1 MSQFFSKY
9 QGGGP
14 SAVPA
19 GFMQAASQSG
29 QNIAAGLEKF
39 GEGIAS
45 YRKNK
50 REKRQAEAIFEDL
63 RFREDPDIVNFSVD
77 PKRLTRIDEG
87 KGTLEDYLVAA
98 NSIGSKIEEI
108 ETGKKEAENKRRFD
122 DQQQAM
128 MDRFNKTEKRLQ
140 KDSDRR
146 EEQYQ
151 TQLTEKNAAIESFRI
166 LHTPSTIP
174 DPEQYTSAMH
184 KAKMDSKYNDFVA
197 LESMSQEQID
207 EQFSRPES
215 LLEKAEK
222 AMNVEGISPEQIQ
235 NIYDI
240 ANQHSD
246 TKLVIQEDDV
256 TGYRVFVSP
265 KTGSVTSAGVNPE
278 KAGEKLTEGDKN
290 RAFRVEMEKLKMQG
304 RTRENIRKFQLELMK
319 AEALLAKAKEEV
331 DEDEEAIQNANIAFL
346 STEINSMKK
355 EINMKFDTPVVP
367 NTASESTE
375 EVFTVNAQG
384 ELVPYI
390 PETP

>member
-1 MSQFFSKY
+1 
-9 QGGGP
+9 
-14 SAVPA
+14 
-19 GFMQAASQSG
+19 
-29 QNIAAGLEKF
+29 
-39 GEGIAS
+39 
-45 YRKNK
+45 
-50 REKRQAEAIFEDL
+50 
-63 RFREDPDIVNFSVD
+63 
-77 PKRLTRIDEG
+77 
-87 KGTLEDYLVAA
+87 
-98 NSIGSKIEEI
+98 
-108 ETGKKEAENKRRFD
+108 
-122 DQQQAM
+122 M

-140 KDSDRR
+140 QDSDRR

-166 LHTPSTIP
+166 LHTPSTVP

-278 KAGEKLTEGDKN
+278 KAGEKLTEGDKTFEGADFGSQFN
-290 RAFRVEMEKLKMQG
+290 NEDQAKFWEQAGYLASAAKYKYINAVELQTAGGYEVEGLKTDIDFLQAGVDYLIKEGRVTPSGSFTPFRNFDYNAYSNTEIGEIVDKDLG
-304 RTRENIRKFQLELMK
+304 FFNNSVFDDVTPDIRET
-319 AEALLAKAKEEV
+319 
-331 DEDEEAIQNANIAFL
+331 L
-346 STEINSMKK
+346 STENTVISNTSLSDQTMIESFIKNNNPINK
-355 EINMKFDTPVVP
+355 V
-367 NTASESTE
+367 NT
-375 EVFTVNAQG
+375 
-384 ELVPYI
+384 
-390 PETP
+390 

>member
-39 GEGIAS
+39 GEGIAN

-63 RFREDPDIVNFSVD
+63 ASREDPDIVNFSID
-77 PKRLTRIDEG
+77 PKRLQKLQDG
-87 KGTLEDYLVAA
+87 KGTTEDYLVAA
-98 NSIGSKIEEI
+98 NSIRSKISEI
-108 ETGKKEAENKRRFD
+108 DENKKEMESKRRFD
-122 DQQQAM
+122 EQQQAM

-140 KDSDRR
+140 QDSDRR

-166 LHTPSTIP
+166 LHTPSTVP

-256 TGYRVFVSP
+256 TGYRGFVSP

-290 RAFRVEMEKLKMQG
+290 RAFRVQMEKVKMQG

-319 AEALLAKAKEEV
+319 AKALLAKAKEEV
-331 DEDEEAIQNANIAFL
+331 DEDEEAEQNANIAFL
-346 STEINSMKK
+346 STEINNMKK

-375 EVFTVNAQG
+375 EVFEYVDG
-384 ELVPYI
+384 KVVPVI
-390 PETP
+390 PEIP

>member
-39 GEGIAS
+39 GEGIAN

-63 RFREDPDIVNFSVD
+63 ASREDPDIVNFSID
-77 PKRLTRIDEG
+77 PKRLQKLQDG
-87 KGTLEDYLVAA
+87 KGTTEDYLVAA
-98 NSIGSKIEEI
+98 NSIRSKISEI
-108 ETGKKEAENKRRFD
+108 DENKKEMESKRRFD
-122 DQQQAM
+122 EQQQAM

-140 KDSDRR
+140 QDSDRR

-166 LHTPSTIP
+166 LHTPSTVP

-290 RAFRVEMEKLKMQG
+290 RAFRVQMEKVKMQG

-319 AEALLAKAKEEV
+319 AKALLAKAKEEV
-331 DEDEEAIQNANIAFL
+331 DEDEEAEQNANIAFL
-346 STEINSMKK
+346 STEINNMKK
-355 EINMKFDTPVVP
+355 EIGMKFDTPVVP

-375 EVFTVNAQG
+375 EVFEYVDG
-384 ELVPYI
+384 KVVPVI
-390 PETP
+390 PEIP

>member
-39 GEGIAS
+39 GEGIAN

-50 REKRQAEAIFEDL
+50 REKRQAEDIFEDL
-63 RFREDPDIVNFSVD
+63 ASREDPDIVNFSID
-77 PKRLTRIDEG
+77 PKRLQKLQDG
-87 KGTLEDYLVAA
+87 KGTTEDYLVAA
-98 NSIGSKIEEI
+98 NSIRSKISEI
-108 ETGKKEAENKRRFD
+108 DENKKEMESKRRFD
-122 DQQQAM
+122 EQQQAM
-128 MDRFNKTEKRLQ
+128 MDRFKKTEKRLQ
-140 KDSDRR
+140 QDSDRR

-166 LHTPSTIP
+166 LHTPSTVP

-290 RAFRVEMEKLKMQG
+290 RAFRVQMEKVKMQG

-319 AEALLAKAKEEV
+319 AKALLAKAKEEV
-331 DEDEEAIQNANIAFL
+331 DEDEEAEQNANIAFL
-346 STEINSMKK
+346 STEINNMKK

-375 EVFTVNAQG
+375 EVFEYVDG
-384 ELVPYI
+384 KVVPVI
-390 PETP
+390 PEIP

>member
-39 GEGIAS
+39 GEGIAN

-63 RFREDPDIVNFSVD
+63 ASREDPDIVNFSID
-77 PKRLTRIDEG
+77 PKRLQKLQDG
-87 KGTLEDYLVAA
+87 KGTTEDYLVAA
-98 NSIGSKIEEI
+98 NSIRSKISEIDENKKEI
-108 ETGKKEAENKRRFD
+108 ESKRRFD
-122 DQQQAM
+122 EQQQAM

-140 KDSDRR
+140 QDSDRR

-166 LHTPSTIP
+166 LHTPSTVP

-290 RAFRVEMEKLKMQG
+290 RAFRVQMEKVKMQG

-319 AEALLAKAKEEV
+319 AKALLAKAKEEV
-331 DEDEEAIQNANIAFL
+331 DEDEEAEQNANIAFL
-346 STEINSMKK
+346 STEINNMKK

-375 EVFTVNAQG
+375 EVFEYVDG
-384 ELVPYI
+384 KVVPVI
-390 PETP
+390 PEIP

>member
-39 GEGIAS
+39 GEGIAN

-63 RFREDPDIVNFSVD
+63 ASREDPDIVNFSID
-77 PKRLTRIDEG
+77 PKRLQKLQDG
-87 KGTLEDYLVAA
+87 KGTTEDYLVAA
-98 NSIGSKIEEI
+98 NSIRSKISEI
-108 ETGKKEAENKRRFD
+108 DENKKEMESKRRFD
-122 DQQQAM
+122 EQQQAM

-140 KDSDRR
+140 QDSDRR

-166 LHTPSTIP
+166 LHTPSTVP

-290 RAFRVEMEKLKMQG
+290 RAFRVQMEKVKMQG

-319 AEALLAKAKEEV
+319 AKALLAKAKEEV
-331 DEDEEAIQNANIAFL
+331 DEDEEAEQNANIAFL
-346 STEINSMKK
+346 STEINNMKK

-375 EVFTVNAQG
+375 EVFEYVDG
-384 ELVPYI
+384 KVVPVI
-390 PETP
+390 PEIP

>member
-50 REKRQAEAIFEDL
+50 KEKRQAEAIFEDL

-166 LHTPSTIP
+166 LHTPSTVP

-290 RAFRVEMEKLKMQG
+290 RAFRVQMEKVKMQG

-319 AEALLAKAKEEV
+319 AKALLAKAKEEV
-331 DEDEEAIQNANIAFL
+331 DEDEEAEQNANIAFL
-346 STEINSMKK
+346 STEINNMKK
-355 EINMKFDTPVVP
+355 EIGMKFDTPVVP
-367 NTASESTE
+367 NTVSESTE
-375 EVFTVNAQG
+375 KVFEYVDG
-384 ELVPYI
+384 KVVPVI
-390 PETP
+390 PEIP

>member
-39 GEGIAS
+39 GEGIAN

-63 RFREDPDIVNFSVD
+63 ASREDPDIVNFSID
-77 PKRLTRIDEG
+77 PKRLQKLQDG
-87 KGTLEDYLVAA
+87 KGTTEDYLVAA
-98 NSIGSKIEEI
+98 NSIRSKISEI
-108 ETGKKEAENKRRFD
+108 DENKKEMESKRRFD
-122 DQQQAM
+122 EQQQAM

-140 KDSDRR
+140 QDSDRR

-166 LHTPSTIP
+166 LHTPSTVP

-184 KAKMDSKYNDFVA
+184 KEKMDSKYNDFVA
-197 LESMSQEQID
+197 LESMSQEKID

-290 RAFRVEMEKLKMQG
+290 RAFRVQMEKVKMQG

-319 AEALLAKAKEEV
+319 AKALLAKAKEEV
-331 DEDEEAIQNANIAFL
+331 DEDEEAEQNANIAFL
-346 STEINSMKK
+346 STEINNMKK

-375 EVFTVNAQG
+375 EVFEYVDG
-384 ELVPYI
+384 KVVPVI
-390 PETP
+390 PEIP

>member
-39 GEGIAS
+39 GEGIAN

-63 RFREDPDIVNFSVD
+63 ASREDPDIVNFSID
-77 PKRLTRIDEG
+77 PKRLQKLQDG
-87 KGTLEDYLVAA
+87 KGTTEDYLVAA
-98 NSIGSKIEEI
+98 NSIRSKISEI
-108 ETGKKEAENKRRFD
+108 DENKKEMESKRRFD
-122 DQQQAM
+122 EQQQAM

-140 KDSDRR
+140 QDSDRR

-166 LHTPSTIP
+166 LHTPSTVP

-184 KAKMDSKYNDFVA
+184 KAKMDSKYNYFVA

-290 RAFRVEMEKLKMQG
+290 RAFRVQMEKVKMQG

-319 AEALLAKAKEEV
+319 AKALLAKAKEEV
-331 DEDEEAIQNANIAFL
+331 DEDEEAEQNANIAFL
-346 STEINSMKK
+346 STEINNMKK
-355 EINMKFDTPVVP
+355 EIGMKFDTPVVP

-375 EVFTVNAQG
+375 EVFEYVDG
-384 ELVPYI
+384 KVVPVI
-390 PETP
+390 PEIP

>member
-39 GEGIAS
+39 GEGIAN

-63 RFREDPDIVNFSVD
+63 ASREDPDIVNFSID
-77 PKRLTRIDEG
+77 PKRLQKLQDG
-87 KGTLEDYLVAA
+87 KGTTEDYLVAA
-98 NSIGSKIEEI
+98 NSIRSKISEI
-108 ETGKKEAENKRRFD
+108 DENKKEMESKRRFD
-122 DQQQAM
+122 EQQQAM
-128 MDRFNKTEKRLQ
+128 MDRFNKTETRLQ
-140 KDSDRR
+140 QDSDRR

-166 LHTPSTIP
+166 LHTPSTVP

-290 RAFRVEMEKLKMQG
+290 RAFRVQMEKVKMQG

-319 AEALLAKAKEEV
+319 AKALLAKAKEEV
-331 DEDEEAIQNANIAFL
+331 DEDEEAEQNANIAFL
-346 STEINSMKK
+346 STEINNMKK

-375 EVFTVNAQG
+375 EVFEYVDG
-384 ELVPYI
+384 KVVPVI
-390 PETP
+390 PEIP

>member
-39 GEGIAS
+39 GEGIAN

-63 RFREDPDIVNFSVD
+63 ASREDPDIVNFSID
-77 PKRLTRIDEG
+77 PKRLQKLQDG
-87 KGTLEDYLVAA
+87 KGTTEDYLVAA
-98 NSIGSKIEEI
+98 NSIRSKISEIDENKKEI
-108 ETGKKEAENKRRFD
+108 ESKRRFD
-122 DQQQAM
+122 EQQQAM

-140 KDSDRR
+140 QDSDRR

-166 LHTPSTIP
+166 LHTPSTVP

-290 RAFRVEMEKLKMQG
+290 RAFRVQMEKVKMQG
-304 RTRENIRKFQLELMK
+304 RTRENMRKFQLELMK
-319 AEALLAKAKEEV
+319 AKALLAKAKEEV
-331 DEDEEAIQNANIAFL
+331 DEDEEAEQNANIAFL
-346 STEINSMKK
+346 STEINNMKK

-375 EVFTVNAQG
+375 EVFEYVDG
-384 ELVPYI
+384 KVVPVI
-390 PETP
+390 PEIP

>member
-39 GEGIAS
+39 GEGIAN

-63 RFREDPDIVNFSVD
+63 ASREDPDIVNFSID
-77 PKRLTRIDEG
+77 PKRLQKLQDG
-87 KGTLEDYLVAA
+87 KGTTEDYLVAA
-98 NSIGSKIEEI
+98 NSIRSKISEIDENKKEI
-108 ETGKKEAENKRRFD
+108 EDRRRFD
-122 DQQQAM
+122 KQQQAM
-128 MDRFNKTEKRLQ
+128 MDRFNRTETRLQ
-140 KDSDRR
+140 RESARR

-151 TQLTEKNAAIESFRI
+151 TELTEKNAAIESFRI
-166 LHTPSTIP
+166 LHTPSTVP

-290 RAFRVEMEKLKMQG
+290 RAFRVQMEKVKMQG
-304 RTRENIRKFQLELMK
+304 RTRENIRTFQLKLMQSQ
-319 AEALLAKAKEEV
+319 ALLKKAKEEYDD
-331 DEDEEAIQNANIAFL
+331 DEIALQEANVAYLA
-346 STEINSMKK
+346 TEINNMKK
-355 EINMKFDTPVVP
+355 EIGVEP
-367 NTASESTE
+367 NTPTVPSTVPESIE
-375 EVFTVNAQG
+375 NEFTIDDQG